1 MSCFPPRVWADILTL
16 YQAAMLLDSDDDSCE
31 MRGDEVL
38 IKILSPF
45 REHRE
50 FFLSLRGI
58 DPSKNKVFF
67 APMYKNWIIVLIS
80 KAVSSESRQLA
91 IIVKLPSAP
100 EKIVKE
106 AGGKWGKKFDF
117 PS

>member
-58 DPSKNKVFF
+58 DPNKNKVYS
-67 APMYKNWIIVLIS
+67 PMYENWIIVLIS

-91 IIVKLPSAP
+91 IIVKLPFH
-100 EKIVKE
+100 EKKIVKE
-106 AGGKWGKKFDF
+106 GGGKWGEKFDF

>member
-58 DPSKNKVFF
+58 DPKKNKGFF
-67 APMYKNWIIVLIS
+67 RPYVQELNYS
-80 KAVSSESRQLA
+80 
-91 IIVKLPSAP
+91 
-100 EKIVKE
+100 
-106 AGGKWGKKFDF
+106 FN
-117 PS
+117 